1 MKRSK
6 LKSVSL
12 LLVLALIFSM
22 VLTACSDGN
31 QSNNNQSTS
40 TASTATKT
48 AEATATAAPVET
60 KPAEKVT
67 LTWFG
72 TDSGCPI
79 PAGVDA
85 NDNEFINIVKNYA
98 NVNLKM
104 EIVPLADFQ
113 TKCNLLLASGNYPD
127 LLHTA
132 YNENISKV
140 EEEGAFL
147 DLKSYYEKSDLV
159 KRWIPEKN
167 FEYTKT
173 KDGKYYYIPMS
184 QAKTPQGRYVLTRY
198 DLIEKYNNGVFPT
211 TVEEWADYAR
221 KIKKEL
227 PASVPISS
235 WAPGSMIFVYNMEF
249 WAWFGVDPNYTHTR
263 IVNGV
268 VTPDVYLPEYKEAL
282 IFNKKLYDEGLI
294 SPTFA
299 TNKDFAQYQADL
311 TNNNTIMWTD
321 GADQINGYSSYY
333 QAKGFKIVF
342 APQLKQY
349 PSVVSNPEKNV
360 PAAFNAYASNGLDTG
375 HRVHISAKSKYPEQA
390 WKVIEG
396 LCQDELYE
404 AIFWGKEGSEY
415 VMKDGKRFLVP
426 IKYNDPSRTWSL
438 HLAMIMG
445 FSAGLDAKDAQMAI
459 TLNNQ
464 ELCDKMV
471 ASRAG
476 LHDIAQSIGTSVAF
490 WSYASEKEMSKY
502 EEAGAF
508 VTSLTSKFIM
518 GKIDMAGF
526 DKGIEEFRSKY
537 QFIFDD
543 RTKALQEHKNEFL
556 ERGGISA
563 NW

>member
-12 LLVLALIFSM
+12 LLVLALLFSM
-22 VLTACSDGN
+22 VLTACSDDN
-31 QSNNNQSTS
+31 QSNNTQSTS
-40 TASTATKT
+40 TASPAANATPSP
-48 AEATATAAPVET
+48 TAA
-60 KPAEKVT
+60 AEPKAEERVT

-72 TDSGCPI
+72 TDSGCGI
-79 PAGVDA
+79 PAGIDV
-85 NDNEFINIVKNYA
+85 NDNEFINIVKDYA

-132 YNENISKV
+132 YNENIQKV
-140 EEEGAFL
+140 EDEGAFL
-147 DLKSYYEKSDLV
+147 DLKSYYDKSDAV
-159 KRWIPEKN
+159 KKWIPEAN

-173 KDGKYYYIPMS
+173 SEGKYYYIPMS
-184 QAKTPQGRYVLTRY
+184 QAKTPQGRGVIARL
-198 DLIEKYNNGVFPT
+198 DLIEKYNSGVMPT

-221 KIKKEL
+221 KVKKEL
-227 PASVPISS
+227 PTSVPISS
-235 WAPGSMIFVYNMEF
+235 WSPGSMIFAYNMEF

-282 IFNKKLYDEGLI
+282 IFNKKLYDDGLI

-299 TNKDFAQYQADL
+299 TNKDYAQYSADI

-321 GADQINGYSSYY
+321 GADQISGYATYY
-333 QAKGFKIVF
+333 PQKGFKLVF
-342 APQLKQY
+342 APELSKY
-349 PSVVSNPEKNV
+349 PSVVADKKYV
-360 PAAFNAYASNGLDTG
+360 HAAMNAYASNGLDTG
-375 HRVHISAKSKYPEQA
+375 HRVHISAKTKYPDQA
-390 WKVIEG
+390 WRVIEG
-396 LCQDELYE
+396 FCQDELYE

-438 HLAMIMG
+438 QLAMIMG
-445 FSAGLDAKDAQMAI
+445 FSAGIDAKDAQMAI
-459 TLNNQ
+459 ILSNQ
-464 ELCDKMV
+464 ELCDKVV
-471 ASRAG
+471 ASRTP
-476 LHDIAQSIGTSVAF
+476 LHDIAQSIGTNVAF
-490 WSYASEKEMSKY
+490 WSYASDKEMAKY

-543 RTKALQEHKNEFL
+543 RTKALTEHKNEFL
-556 ERGGISA
+556 EKGGISA